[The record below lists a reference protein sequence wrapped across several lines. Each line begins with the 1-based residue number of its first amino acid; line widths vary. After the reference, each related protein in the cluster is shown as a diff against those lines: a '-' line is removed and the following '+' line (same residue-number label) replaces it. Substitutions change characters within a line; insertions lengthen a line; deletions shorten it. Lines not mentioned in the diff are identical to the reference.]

1 MKNLTNHKVS
11 VIVCAKNE
19 EKRIK
24 NCLKSLRQNKVDEII
39 LVDGSSADRTV
50 EISKKYINKLII
62 SKKKSLTADRQLGIN
77 AAKNNLIAMI
87 DADHILHNNSI
98 EKLLFDLNSYKFD
111 IVQSQL
117 ISKRKNNFFNL
128 AEQEVWDLTHNIPGA
143 RKMIGTAPCIYKKK
157 IFRYVKFDHKITK
170 KIDDT
175 DFIYRL
181 SKLKKFR
188 YGIGNTKIIQD
199 HNAKFFDYINKF
211 LWYGH
216 GDGEFVNKYPVK
228 IFSILYHQLIRYCI
242 IYPIKSLF
250 KFKIR
255 SILFFILTGLLRCI
269 GMIRYF
275 FFKK

>member
-157 IFRYVKFDHKITK
+157 NI
-170 KIDDT
+170 
-175 DFIYRL
+175 
-181 SKLKKFR
+181 
-188 YGIGNTKIIQD
+188 
-199 HNAKFFDYINKF
+199 
-211 LWYGH
+211 
-216 GDGEFVNKYPVK
+216 
-228 IFSILYHQLIRYCI
+228 
-242 IYPIKSLF
+242 
-250 KFKIR
+250 
-255 SILFFILTGLLRCI
+255 
-269 GMIRYF
+269 
-275 FFKK
+275 